1 METIKRILFL
11 LLLVPFVAN
20 GQTIGASQIKT
31 DGITISGDAFNRLTV
46 IGGSTGPTGATGPTG
61 DIGPTGPTGA
71 DGATGPTGANG
82 QSTNLWLYLANTTIT
97 SGDPL
102 SSNIIWNNA
111 TQVSSTS
118 INVSHLTEDDL
129 DIDIFLALLQIN
141 QNIIIQDRD
150 VSANFQNWK
159 VSGTPTNFNI
169 GLSTS
174 YWSVPVTLV
183 SSGGVGTTNFSNNH
197 HLFLG
202 ILNNVGLTGATG
214 DLITFSGTNTKS
226 NISPVVIGSVL
237 ASQGVSSMPAYSS
250 SPILN
255 TSLTTPS
262 LIGVNGT
269 LSHSNAVQTSGA
281 SSAFVFTNPA
291 NTNQTLSTEVSGFN
305 INSGSRQWATGAI
318 TTQRENLITAPTF
331 SFVGASTIT
340 SAATLAVTAAPIA
353 GTNATIT
360 NAYSIWSQSGAVRVN
375 DGTGSLT
382 FRQAVGTAADPAIY
396 LFNDQ
401 TTAPSATNYILKVG
415 SANSGNTFLNG
426 NGLVFAVGGTNRMSI
441 TNGTTSSSNISNTS
455 GALTSFAF
463 NPSSNTNQTASTEQ
477 LSFNVATCTSQH
489 ATGALTTQ
497 RFAVFN
503 APTYSFVGA
512 STITNAATLAVTAAP
527 IAGTNATIT
536 NSYALWVQAGNVRF
550 DGTNTILKHLVGS
563 TTAPTGAVGTG
574 AGTSPSAVTFSANA
588 TDLSGDVLVT
598 TGTLPT
604 AGATVLT
611 VTFNTAYGT
620 APTVLLSPANAATA
634 LLSGV
639 TMVYS
644 TSTTTTFVITAGSTG
659 LVAATAY
666 AWHYHIIQ

>member
-1 METIKRILFL
+1 MNGHL
-11 LLLVPFVAN
+11 L
-20 GQTIGASQIKT
+20 
-31 DGITISGDAFNRLTV
+31 
-46 IGGSTGPTGATGPTG
+46 
-61 DIGPTGPTGA
+61 
-71 DGATGPTGANG
+71 
-82 QSTNLWLYLANTTIT
+82 
-97 SGDPL
+97 
-102 SSNIIWNNA
+102 WNNA
-111 TQVSSTS
+111 TQISATS
-118 INVSHLTEDDL
+118 INISHLTDDNL

-141 QNIIIQDRD
+141 QNLVLQDRNA
-150 VSANFQNWK
+150 SANFQNWK
-159 VSGTPTNFNI
+159 ISGTPTNFNA

-174 YWSVPVTLV
+174 YWSIPVTLV
-183 SSGGVGTTNFSNNH
+183 SSGGTGTTNFSSNH
-197 HLFLG
+197 QLFLA
-202 ILNNVGLTGATG
+202 ILNNIGLTGATG
-214 DLITFSGTNTKS
+214 DLITFSTTNTKS
-226 NISPVVIGSVL
+226 NISPVAIGSVL
-237 ASQGVSSMPAYSS
+237 TSQGVSSMPAYSS

-269 LSHSNAVQTSGA
+269 LSHSNAIQTSGT

-291 NTNQTLSTEVSGFN
+291 NTNQTLSTEISGFK
-305 INSGSRQWATGAI
+305 INSGSRQWATGAL
-318 TTQRENLITAPTF
+318 TTQRENFITAPTF

-340 SAATLAVTAAPIA
+340 SAATLAIEAAPIA

-360 NAYSIWSQSGAVRVN
+360 NPYSIWSQSGAVRVN
-375 DGTGSLT
+375 DGTGSLI
-382 FRQAVGTAADPAIY
+382 FRQAVATAADPAIY

-401 TTAPSATNYILKVG
+401 TTAPTATNYILKVSSASGG
-415 SANSGNTFLNG
+415 STFLNG
-426 NGLVFAVGGTNRMSI
+426 NALVLQTGGVERINMFS
-441 TNGTTSSSNISNTS
+441 GTTRFSNSGVGSGNATS
-455 GALTSFAF
+455 ILFS
-463 NPSSNTNQTASTEQ
+463 PSSNTNQTLSTEQ
-477 LSFNVATCTSQH
+477 KSFEIATATCQH

-497 RFAVFN
+497 RFAVIN

-536 NSYALWVQAGNVRF
+536 NSYSIWAQAGDVRF
-550 DGTNTILKHLVGS
+550 DGTNTRIKHLAGT

-604 AGATVLT
+604 GGATVLT

-620 APTVLLSPANAATA
+620 APTVILSPANATTA